1 MISYVKIYGP
11 PLLTALK
18 ALEKV
23 AIDMPEVCIMNTT
36 IQAAV
41 GAPEIPGASFGAADI
56 SFDTPEGVIAFF
68 GVDDISE
75 ERCNNIISKSGE
87 SLGEYDFYF
96 EWFTKPSVAQVEDLI
111 EKIDEV
117 LAPLGV
123 KYTLTTK

>member
-11 PLLTALK
+11 PLLMALK
-18 ALEKV
+18 ALEKI
-23 AIDMPEVCIMNTT
+23 AIDMPEVCIMDTT
-36 IQAAV
+36 IQSAV

-56 SFDTPEGVIAFF
+56 SFDTPEGVMSFF

-75 ERCNNIISKSGE
+75 ERCNTLISKSGE

-96 EWFTKPSVAQVEDLI
+96 EWFTKPTVAQVEDLI
-111 EKIDEV
+111 EKIDEA